1 MNMDD
6 TNFGNESLIAKIQEA
21 FDEYIKENGKEPNVA
36 DSQITWQDDENTCDV
51 NIQLSVDSN
60 PETDDRIFFYCDGLN
75 DLKSL
80 TTPGGEDFI
89 VTDFY
94 HFE

>member
-1 MNMDD
+1 MSIDNI
-6 TNFGNESLIAKIQEA
+6 NQENESLIAKMQEA
-21 FDEYIKENGKEPNVA
+21 FNEYIKEYGKEPNVA
-36 DSQITWQDDENTCDV
+36 DCQIIWLDDGKSCEV

-60 PETDDRIFFYCDGLN
+60 PETDDKIFFYCNGLS
-75 DLKSL
+75 DLESL